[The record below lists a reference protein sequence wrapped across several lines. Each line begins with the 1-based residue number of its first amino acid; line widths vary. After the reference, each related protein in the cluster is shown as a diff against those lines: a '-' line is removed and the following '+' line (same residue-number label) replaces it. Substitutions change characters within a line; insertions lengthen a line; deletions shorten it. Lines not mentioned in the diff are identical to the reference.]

1 MEFEQIFVDRERNM
15 REVAYRDVS
24 CSRTVRDIR
33 GDNMSRPTTFLDL
46 EEAFDI
52 LQSKLL
58 PLPEESVALRGALGR
73 VLPRE
78 LPARIDQP
86 RFRKSAVDG
95 YGVLPGQ
102 EDEPFRVVASIVAG
116 EERTPGKPSNLSSG
130 EALRIMTGAVV
141 PPDIERVLRLEYTET
156 VTAGTSPAEDPRFR
170 RKRFEEQTNIAE
182 EGENI
187 RSGEPLLSPRRL
199 TALDIGILAS
209 QGYAE
214 VAVYR
219 RPQVA
224 VFSTGTELYSPEKEE
239 IPSYAIYDSNSFQ
252 LTALAEANLAVAE
265 NRGML
270 GDDQAAITEALAR
283 AIEESDVVI
292 VSGGVSMGDLDFVP
306 AALADLGASIHFHG
320 LAVKPGKPT
329 LFATLEKT
337 LIFGLPGNPVSTA
350 AQFEM
355 LIAPALHA
363 LQGLVYT
370 PREARVPLASPF
382 RRKNADRHEFLP
394 GYYRDGKVHQI
405 SYRGSGHL
413 SALAD
418 AELLFRVDRGVRE
431 VAAGEEVYARF
442 IRPGDRLSSNLRN
455 R

>member
-1 MEFEQIFVDRERNM
+1 M
-15 REVAYRDVS
+15 
-24 CSRTVRDIR
+24 TK
-33 GDNMSRPTTFLDL
+33 PTTFLDP

-58 PLPEESVALRGALGR
+58 PLEEEKVPLGEARGR

-78 LPARIDQP
+78 LPARVDQP

-95 YGVLPGQ
+95 FGVLAGQ
-102 EDEPFRVVASIVAG
+102 EDKPFRVVGSIAAG
-116 EERTPGKPSNLSSG
+116 ARRAPGEPSGLEAG

-141 PPDIERVLRLEYTET
+141 PPDIERVLRFEYTEE
-156 VTAGTSPAEDPRFR
+156 VGAEEGPESSAR
-170 RKRFEEQTNIAE
+170 RIRFEEQTNIAE

-187 RSGEPLLSPRRL
+187 RAGEPLLSPRRL

-214 VAVYR
+214 VPVYR
-219 RPQVA
+219 RPKVA
-224 VFSTGTELYSPEKEE
+224 VISTGTELYSPETQE

-252 LTALAEANLAVAE
+252 LTALAEANLAAAE
-265 NRGML
+265 NRGIL
-270 GDDQAAITEALAR
+270 GDDQAAITEALGR
-283 AIEESDVVI
+283 AIAESDVVI
-292 VSGGVSMGDLDFVP
+292 ASGGVSMGDLDFVP
-306 AALADLGASIHFHG
+306 AALTDLGASIHFHG

-355 LIAPALHA
+355 FIAPALHA

-370 PREARVPLASPF
+370 PREARLPLASPF

-394 GYYRDGKVHQI
+394 GYSRDGKVHQI
-405 SYRGSGHL
+405 RYKGSGHL
-413 SALAD
+413 SALSD
-418 AELLFRVDRGVRE
+418 AELLFRVDRGVTE

-442 IRPGDRLSSNLRN
+442 IRPGDRLSSDLRN

>member
-1 MEFEQIFVDRERNM
+1 M
-15 REVAYRDVS
+15 
-24 CSRTVRDIR
+24 TK
-33 GDNMSRPTTFLDL
+33 PTTFLDP

-58 PLPEESVALRGALGR
+58 PLKEEKVPLGEARGR

-78 LPARIDQP
+78 LPARVDQP

-95 YGVLPGQ
+95 FGVLAGQ
-102 EDEPFRVVASIVAG
+102 EDKPFRVVGSIAAG
-116 EERTPGKPSNLSSG
+116 ARRSPGEPSGLEAG

-141 PPDIERVLRLEYTET
+141 PPDIERVLRFEYTEE
-156 VTAGTSPAEDPRFR
+156 VGAEEGPESSAR
-170 RKRFEEQTNIAE
+170 RIRFEEQTNIAE

-187 RSGEPLLSPRRL
+187 RAGERLLSPRRL

-209 QGYAE
+209 QGYAF
-214 VAVYR
+214 VPVYR
-219 RPQVA
+219 RPKVA
-224 VFSTGTELYSPEKEE
+224 VISTGTELYSPETQE

-252 LTALAEANLAVAE
+252 LTALAEANLAEAE
-265 NRGML
+265 NRGIL
-270 GDDQAAITEALAR
+270 GDDQAAITEALGR
-283 AIEESDVVI
+283 AIAESDVVI
-292 VSGGVSMGDLDFVP
+292 ASGGVSMGDLDFVP
-306 AALADLGASIHFHG
+306 AALTDLGASIHFHG
-320 LAVKPGKPT
+320 LAVKPGRPT

-355 LIAPALHA
+355 FIAPALHA

-370 PREARVPLASPF
+370 PREARLPLASPF

-394 GYYRDGKVHQI
+394 GYSRDGKVHQI
-405 SYRGSGHL
+405 RYKGSGHL
-413 SALAD
+413 SALSD
-418 AELLFRVDRGVRE
+418 AELLFRVDRGVTE

-442 IRPGDRLSSNLRN
+442 IRPGDRLSSDLRN

>member
-1 MEFEQIFVDRERNM
+1 MSGRNM
-15 REVAYRDVS
+15 
-24 CSRTVRDIR
+24 TK
-33 GDNMSRPTTFLDL
+33 PTTFLDP

-52 LQSKLL
+52 LQSRLL
-58 PLPEESVALRGALGR
+58 PLEEEEVPLAEALGR

-78 LPARIDQP
+78 LPARVDQP

-102 EDEPFRVVASIVAG
+102 EDKPFRVVGSIAAG
-116 EERTPGKPSNLSSG
+116 ARRAPGEPSGLEAG

-141 PPDIERVLRLEYTET
+141 PPDIERVLRFEYTEE
-156 VTAGTSPAEDPRFR
+156 VGAEEGPESGAR
-170 RKRFEEQTNIAE
+170 RIRFEEQTNIAE

-187 RSGEPLLSPRRL
+187 RAGEPLLSPRRL

-214 VAVYR
+214 VPVYR
-219 RPQVA
+219 RPKVA
-224 VFSTGTELYSPEKEE
+224 VISTGTELYSPETQE

-252 LTALAEANLAVAE
+252 LTALATANLAEAE
-265 NRGML
+265 NRGIL
-270 GDDQAAITEALAR
+270 GDDQAAITEALGG
-283 AIEESDVVI
+283 AIVESDVVI
-292 VSGGVSMGDLDFVP
+292 ASGGVSMGDLDFVP
-306 AALADLGASIHFHG
+306 AALTDLGASIHFHG

-355 LIAPALHA
+355 FIAPALHA

-370 PREARVPLASPF
+370 PREARLPLASPF

-394 GYYRDGKVHQI
+394 GYSRDGKVHQI
-405 SYRGSGHL
+405 RYKGSGHL
-413 SALAD
+413 SALSD
-418 AELLFRVDRGVRE
+418 AELLFRVDRGVTE

-442 IRPGDRLSSNLRN
+442 IRPGDRLSSDLRN